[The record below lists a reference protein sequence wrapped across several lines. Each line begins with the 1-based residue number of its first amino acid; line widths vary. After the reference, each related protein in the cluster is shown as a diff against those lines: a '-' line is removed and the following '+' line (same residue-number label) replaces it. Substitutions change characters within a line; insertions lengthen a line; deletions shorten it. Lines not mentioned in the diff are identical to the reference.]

1 MLLALPAFQ
10 RSGTAAGSGNSAP
23 SRAPSG
29 AADQTESD
37 VVVPVVRVVV
47 VVAVGNS
54 GVVGVV
60 VPATATDAAVGGS
73 VQSMAD
79 ARK

>member
-1 MLLALPAFQ
+1 MFWALPAFQ

-47 VVAVGNS
+47 VAVGNS

>member
-1 MLLALPAFQ
+1 MLWALPAFQ
-10 RSGTAAGSGNSAP
+10 RSGTAAGSGNSSP
-23 SRAPSG
+23 SRKPSG
-29 AADQTESD
+29 AAGQTESD